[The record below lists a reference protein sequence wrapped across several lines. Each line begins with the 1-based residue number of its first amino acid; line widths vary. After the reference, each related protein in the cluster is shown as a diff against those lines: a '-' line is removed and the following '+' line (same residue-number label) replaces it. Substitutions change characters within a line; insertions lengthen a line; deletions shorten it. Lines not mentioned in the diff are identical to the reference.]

1 MVCSALNLR
10 FNFEWKR
17 AGDAVNSLI
26 SLAFGM
32 LLLLFPIFVLI
43 FYNLK
48 KSQYLIKKRDS
59 DFKARYGSV
68 INELNFKRRGRWALS
83 YPLMQLLRKMWLALI
98 LVFANNRAVSNMFS
112 VIAQSLVMLTVIGYS
127 EPMIVVS

>member
-17 AGDAVNSLI
+17 GGDAVNSLI

-68 INELNFKRRGRWALS
+68 IN
-83 YPLMQLLRKMWLALI
+83 
-98 LVFANNRAVSNMFS
+98 
-112 VIAQSLVMLTVIGYS
+112 
-127 EPMIVVS
+127 